1 MGNIT
6 AKKVVLVLAA
16 LCVALALIT
25 TNNAATILVVRAQ
38 RNRNQTTAISGNN
51 GNSQGNSQGGSQ
63 NNNGGSQDNNIPADN
78 NGGSQDNNTP
88 ADNNQNNTPADN
100 NGGNSGNN
108 STPADNGNK
117 PADNNNSG
125 GNSVQDIINYY
136 KTAHNKATSSAKK
149 VVLTNDGATNYNGV
163 FEAGKLSSIGKSL
176 VDQFMGMKQP
186 NEEKSPSDLPPKG
199 GIGGLNA
206 ADVKSAT
213 KKDAG
218 NYYEVK
224 IVMKDDKDPVAGKGS
239 GALVPVIETSQITGA
254 ISSVPGLSLNNISLQ
269 YYGSNITAKIEK
281 STGNMVYLKTDAPCV
296 LSLDAKAPIVGS
308 INGAKV
314 GIECVSEYTISY

>member
-38 RNRNQTTAISGNN
+38 RNRNQTTVVSNN
-51 GNSQGNSQGGSQ
+51 GGNSQNGSQ
-63 NNNGGSQDNNIPADN
+63 NNSQSGSQN
-78 NGGSQDNNTP
+78 NGTQD
-88 ADNNQNNTPADN
+88 NNTPADN
-100 NGGNSGNN
+100 NGGNSDN
-108 STPADNGNK
+108 TPADNNQSNT
-117 PADNNNSG
+117 PADNNSGNSG
-125 GNSVQDIINYY
+125 NSGTSAGNDKPANDSNSGNSVQDIINYY

-163 FEAGKLSSIGKSL
+163 FEAGKLSSVGKSL

-199 GIGGLNA
+199 GLAGLNA
-206 ADVKSAT
+206 NDVKSAT

-218 NYYEVK
+218 NCYEVT

-254 ISSVPGLSLNNISLQ
+254 ISSVPGLTLSNISLQ
-269 YYGSNITAKIEK
+269 YYGSSITAKIEK
-281 STGNMVYLKTDAPCV
+281 TTGNMIYLKTDAPCV
-296 LSLDAKAPIVGS
+296 LSLDAKIPVLGS
-308 INGAKV
+308 INGAQV
-314 GIECVSEYTISY
+314 GIECISEYTISY

>member
-63 NNNGGSQDNNIPADN
+63 GNSGGSQDNNTPADN

-108 STPADNGNK
+108 STPADNNNK
-117 PADNNNSG
+117 PADNNS

-199 GIGGLNA
+199 GIGALNA

-218 NYYEVK
+218 NYYEVT

-239 GALVPVIETSQITGA
+239 GALVSVIETSQITGA
-254 ISSVPGLSLNNISLQ
+254 ISGVPGLSLNNISLQ

-308 INGAKV
+308 INGAQV

>member
-63 NNNGGSQDNNIPADN
+63 G
-78 NGGSQDNNTP
+78 
-88 ADNNQNNTPADN
+88 N

-108 STPADNGNK
+108 STPADNNNK
-117 PADNNNSG
+117 PADNNS

-199 GIGGLNA
+199 GIGALNA

-218 NYYEVK
+218 NYYEVT

-239 GALVPVIETSQITGA
+239 GALVSVIETSQITGA
-254 ISSVPGLSLNNISLQ
+254 ISGVPGLSLNNISLQ

-308 INGAKV
+308 INGAQV

>member
-38 RNRNQTTAISGNN
+38 RNRNQTTVVSGNN

-63 NNNGGSQDNNIPADN
+63 NNNGGSQDNNTPADN

-108 STPADNGNK
+108 STPADNNNK
-117 PADNNNSG
+117 PADNNS

-199 GIGGLNA
+199 GIGALNA

-218 NYYEVK
+218 NYYEVT

-239 GALVPVIETSQITGA
+239 GALVSVIETSQITGA
-254 ISSVPGLSLNNISLQ
+254 ISGVPGLSLNNISLQ

-281 STGNMVYLKTDAPCV
+281 STGNMVYLTTDAPCV

-308 INGAKV
+308 INGAQV

>member
-38 RNRNQTTAISGNN
+38 RNRNQTTVVSGNN

-63 NNNGGSQDNNIPADN
+63 NNNGGSQDNNTPADN

-108 STPADNGNK
+108 STPADNNNK
-117 PADNNNSG
+117 PADNNS

-199 GIGGLNA
+199 GIGALNA

-218 NYYEVK
+218 NYYEVT

-239 GALVPVIETSQITGA
+239 GALVSVIETSQITGA
-254 ISSVPGLSLNNISLQ
+254 ISGVPGLSLNNISLQ

-308 INGAKV
+308 INGAQV

>member
-38 RNRNQTTAISGNN
+38 RNRNQTTVISDNN
-51 GNSQGNSQGGSQ
+51 GNSQGGSQ
-63 NNNGGSQDNNIPADN
+63 NN

-88 ADNNQNNTPADN
+88 ADNNQNNTPADNN

-163 FEAGKLSSIGKSL
+163 FEAGKLSSIGKGL

-199 GIGGLNA
+199 GLNGLNA

-218 NYYEVK
+218 NYYEVT

-308 INGAKV
+308 INGAQV

>member
-63 NNNGGSQDNNIPADN
+63 GNSGGSQDN
-78 NGGSQDNNTP
+78 T
-88 ADNNQNNTPADN
+88 TPADN
-100 NGGNSGNN
+100 NGGNPGNN
-108 STPADNGNK
+108 STPADNNNK
-117 PADNNNSG
+117 PADNNS

-199 GIGGLNA
+199 GIGALNA

-218 NYYEVK
+218 NYYEVT

-239 GALVPVIETSQITGA
+239 GALVSVIETSQITGA
-254 ISSVPGLSLNNISLQ
+254 ISGVPGLSLNNISLQ

-308 INGAKV
+308 INGAQV

>member
-63 NNNGGSQDNNIPADN
+63 NNNGGSQDNNTPADN

-108 STPADNGNK
+108 STPADNNNK
-117 PADNNNSG
+117 PADNNS

-149 VVLTNDGATNYNGV
+149 VVLTNDGATNYNSV

-199 GIGGLNA
+199 GIGALNA

-218 NYYEVK
+218 NYYEVT

-254 ISSVPGLSLNNISLQ
+254 ISGVPGLSLSNISLQ

-308 INGAKV
+308 INGAQV

>member
-63 NNNGGSQDNNIPADN
+63 NNNGGSQDNNTPADN

-108 STPADNGNK
+108 STPADNNNK
-117 PADNNNSG
+117 PADNNS

-199 GIGGLNA
+199 GIGALNA

-218 NYYEVK
+218 NYYEVT

-239 GALVPVIETSQITGA
+239 GALVSVIEISQITGA
-254 ISSVPGLSLNNISLQ
+254 ISGVPGLSLNNISLQ

-308 INGAKV
+308 INGAQV

>member
-38 RNRNQTTAISGNN
+38 RNRNQTTVVSGNN

-63 NNNGGSQDNNIPADN
+63 NNNGGSQDNNTPADN

-108 STPADNGNK
+108 STPADNNNK
-117 PADNNNSG
+117 PADNNS

-199 GIGGLNA
+199 GIGALNA

-218 NYYEVK
+218 NYYEVT

-239 GALVPVIETSQITGA
+239 GALVSVIETSQITSA
-254 ISSVPGLSLNNISLQ
+254 ISGVPGLSLNNISLQ

-308 INGAKV
+308 INGAQV

>member
-63 NNNGGSQDNNIPADN
+63 NNNGGSQDNNTPADN

-108 STPADNGNK
+108 STPADNNNK
-117 PADNNNSG
+117 PADNNS

-199 GIGGLNA
+199 GIGALNA

-218 NYYEVK
+218 NYYEVT

-239 GALVPVIETSQITGA
+239 GALVSVIETSQITGA
-254 ISSVPGLSLNNISLQ
+254 ISGVPGLSLNNISLQ

-308 INGAKV
+308 INGAQV

>member
-63 NNNGGSQDNNIPADN
+63 NNNGGSQDNN
-78 NGGSQDNNTP
+78 
-88 ADNNQNNTPADN
+88 
-100 NGGNSGNN
+100 
-108 STPADNGNK
+108 TPADNGNK

-199 GIGGLNA
+199 GIGALNA

-218 NYYEVK
+218 NYYEVT

-239 GALVPVIETSQITGA
+239 GALVSVIETSQITGA
-254 ISSVPGLSLNNISLQ
+254 ISGVPGLSLNNISLQ

-308 INGAKV
+308 INGAQV